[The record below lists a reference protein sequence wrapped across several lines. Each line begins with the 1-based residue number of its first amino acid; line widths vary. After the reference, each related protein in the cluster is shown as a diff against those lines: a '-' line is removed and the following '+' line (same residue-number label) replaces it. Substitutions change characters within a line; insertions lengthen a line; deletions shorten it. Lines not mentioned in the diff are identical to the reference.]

1 MSTAQGWLIVGGL
14 FNLFFSTL
22 AAFSLYWTRMR
33 DPSKPAP
40 HYGVITHTSS
50 VTNGLLLLALS
61 VAIDHTNFTPAINT
75 GLSVAE
81 IVATL
86 LSSGRNLWAW
96 HEGLSDGFAQ
106 VATWRLRLRGLGD
119 TIHLVVISAIFY
131 GVARTLL
138 GL

>member
-22 AAFSLYWTRMR
+22 AAYSLFWVRMR

-50 VTNGLLLLALS
+50 VTNGLLLLGLS
-61 VAIDHTNFTPAINT
+61 LAIDHTNFAPTINT
-75 GLSVAE
+75 GLAVAE
-81 IVATL
+81 IFATL
-86 LSSGRNLWAW
+86 LSSSRNLWLW
-96 HEGLSDGFAQ
+96 HESRDDGFAQ
-106 VATWRLRLRGLGD
+106 VSNWRLRLRGLGNS
-119 TIHLVVISAIFY
+119 IHLVVIAAIFY
-131 GVARTLL
+131 GVVRTVL